1 MKFIIFL
8 SLSIFF
14 SNQLFAQTPFT
25 KKLDPAK
32 YEGDKPYTPTRIEWL
47 LVEYR
52 NECNLWLG
60 GIPTLSWSLF
70 SGVTEKDKINIK
82 VLFDD
87 ESVRAKA
94 KAAAETCERNIRA
107 LAKDR
112 GWTWFTTKIELG
124 NRDVSKNTVR

>member
-1 MKFIIFL
+1 MKHLLLLILVLMTFAETY
-8 SLSIFF
+8 
-14 SNQLFAQTPFT
+14 AQTPFT
-25 KKLDPAK
+25 RKIDPEK
-32 YEGDKPYTPTRIEWL
+32 YEGDKPYTPTRMEWL

-52 NECNLWLG
+52 NECGVWLG
-60 GIPTLSWSLF
+60 GIPTLGWSLY
-70 SGVTEKDKINIK
+70 SGVDEKNRINIK

-112 GWTWFTTKIELG
+112 GWAWLSTKIELG
-124 NRDVSKNTVR
+124 NRDARKNF

>member
-1 MKFIIFL
+1 MKFIILL
-8 SLSIFF
+8 SLTISI
-14 SNQLFAQTPFT
+14 SGQLFAQTTFT
-25 KKLDPAK
+25 KKVDPAK

-60 GIPTLSWSLF
+60 GIPTLSWSLY
-70 SGVTEKDKINIK
+70 SGVTEKDKVHIK

-87 ESVRAKA
+87 ESVRARA
-94 KAAAETCERNIRA
+94 KSAAETCERNIRT

-112 GWTWFTTKIELG
+112 GWTWLNTKIELG
-124 NRDVSKNTVR
+124 NRDVSKNTAR